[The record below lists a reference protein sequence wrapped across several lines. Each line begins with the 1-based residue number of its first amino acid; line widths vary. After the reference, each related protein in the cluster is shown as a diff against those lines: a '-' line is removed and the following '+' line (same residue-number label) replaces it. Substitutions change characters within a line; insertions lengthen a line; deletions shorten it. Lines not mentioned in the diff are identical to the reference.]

1 MFKYYERLKTL
12 PNNRLLSKA
21 FQTDLHLSGYKSWYM
36 YSYLVKTLRSAGV
49 KENINLFDYETT
61 DKKLTEFYMQQT
73 IDKLDNLKLHDDSKL
88 KLYSSIFSLD
98 SNIPNYL
105 KLNLKQS
112 CTSII
117 TKLRVSAH
125 TLNTERGRYARPK
138 LPRDKRSCRFCNEVD
153 TETHFILFCKAYNT
167 LRDVLF
173 KAFDIDNSKLCT
185 NNELDTLKLLLNPR
199 NRAQTTQV
207 SKYLSSAIQIRES

>member
-1 MFKYYERLKTL
+1 M
-12 PNNRLLSKA
+12 
-21 FQTDLHLSGYKSWYM
+21 
-36 YSYLVKTLRSAGV
+36 VKILRSAGV
-49 KENINLFDYETT
+49 KENINLFDYETI

-73 IDKLDNLKLHDDSKL
+73 VDKLDNFKLHDDSKL

-125 TLNTERGRYARPK
+125 TLNIERGRPK
-138 LPRDKRSCRFCNEVD
+138 LPRDKRTCKFCNEVE
-153 TETHFILFCKAYNT
+153 TETHFILFCKAYTT

-173 KAFDIDNSKLCT
+173 KEFDIYKSKLCT
-185 NNELDTLKLLLNPR
+185 NNELDILKVLLVPK
-199 NRAQTTQV
+199 NRARTTQV
-207 SKYLSSAIQIRES
+207 SKYLSSAIQMRESKKCIPINF